1 MSTRGGTKRDLWR
14 AIHNLRDENARLSE
28 RNETLCQLVADMESE
43 IARLK
48 YYQPDAFQSQSHIVG
63 EITKNEFRNP

>member
-48 YYQPDAFQSQSHIVG
+48 DYQRDAFQSQLPRVG
-63 EITKNEFRNP
+63 EEIK